1 MVRRWRRALRGKVG
15 PLGLGVLIAGSPGCE
30 RSDETAEASS
40 GFKVL
45 SVPAE
50 TAAESGAASP
60 ELWET
65 PLSDPFLESGRLVW
79 SGTCIRCHSI
89 GLGGAPLIGD
99 RRLWAPR
106 LAQGLDVLVDHAREG
121 FYGDVGEM
129 PARGGNEDLSDEDV
143 RAAVHFM
150 ATRAM

>member
-1 MVRRWRRALRGKVG
+1 MRSLRGRVYPLALGILLVG
-15 PLGLGVLIAGSPGCE
+15 LLGCE
-30 RSDETAEASS
+30 PSEGPAAAE

-45 SVPAE
+45 SVPAKAPPE
-50 TAAESGAASP
+50 PVAASS

-65 PLSDPFLESGRLVW
+65 PLSDPFLETGRVVW
-79 SGTCIRCHSI
+79 SGTCIRCHST
-89 GLGGAPLIGD
+89 GLGGAPLIGH
-99 RRLWAPR
+99 RGLWAPR
-106 LAQGLDVLVDHAREG
+106 LAQGLDVLVEHARNG

-129 PARGGNEDLSDEDV
+129 PARGGNDDLSDEEV